1 MAQGAPAELA
11 RGESPW
17 TRQFFGGDADGPV
30 PFHYPA
36 RDYALD
42 LGFPAAQ
49 RMSSDADKEPIDE
62 SRSATASRRSARAAC
77 SCCRSSPRF
86 RAACAISRET
96 VRQIW
101 FVGAMSLVIIM
112 TCGLFVGMV
121 LGLQL
126 YYVLSIFGGT
136 AALGT
141 VVSLSLYRELGPV
154 VTALLFA
161 GRAGTSMTAEI
172 GLMRATDQLEA
183 MEMMAVDPIAYVAAP
198 RFLAGIIAMPLLA
211 CVFNALGIF
220 GAHLVG
226 VSWLGLDNGTFWSN
240 MTSSVDVWKDVI
252 NGVWKSLRVRRGR
265 RADRG
270 VPGLHDA
277 ADQRRRRLR
286 DDAHRRLLVDRVLA
300 LDFVMTAFLM

>member
-1 MAQGAPAELA
+1 MSAVRKPSYLTDGIAQIG
-11 RGESPW
+11 
-17 TRQFFGGDADGPV
+17 
-30 PFHYPA
+30 
-36 RDYALD
+36 
-42 LGFPAAQ
+42 
-49 RMSSDADKEPIDE
+49 
-62 SRSATASRRSARAAC
+62 AC
-77 SCCRSSPRF
+77 SLFLLRILAAVPRSLRHF
-86 RAACAISRET
+86 RET

-101 FVGAMSLVIIM
+101 FVGAMSLTIIM

-161 GRAGTSMTAEI
+161 GRAGTSITAEI
-172 GLMRATDQLEA
+172 GLMRATDQISA
-183 MEMMAVDPIAYVAAP
+183 MEMMAVDPLAYVVAP
-198 RFLAGIIAMPLLA
+198 RFIAGLIAMPLLA

-240 MTSSVDVWKDVI
+240 MTSSVDVWKDVV
-252 NGVWKSLRVRRGR
+252 NGVWKSVAFGAICTLIATFQGYTT
-265 RADRG
+265 APTSEG
-270 VPGLHDA
+270 VA
-277 ADQRRRRLR
+277 YATTRTVVFSSI
-286 DDAHRRLLVDRVLA
+286 ATLA

>member
-1 MAQGAPAELA
+1 VSSVRKPSYLVDGIAQVGACGLFLLQILA
-11 RGESPW
+11 
-17 TRQFFGGDADGPV
+17 AV
-30 PFHYPA
+30 P
-36 RDYALD
+36 
-42 LGFPAAQ
+42 
-49 RMSSDADKEPIDE
+49 
-62 SRSATASRRSARAAC
+62 RS
-77 SCCRSSPRF
+77 F
-86 RAACAISRET
+86 RHFRET

-101 FVGAMSLVIIM
+101 FVGAMSLTIIM

-141 VVSLSLYRELGPV
+141 VVSLALYRELGPV

-161 GRAGTSMTAEI
+161 GRAGTSITAEI
-172 GLMRATDQLEA
+172 GLMRATDQISA
-183 MEMMAVDPIAYVAAP
+183 MEMMAVDPLAYVVAP
-198 RFLAGIIAMPLLA
+198 RFIAGLIAMPLLA

-252 NGVWKSLRVRRGR
+252 NGVWKSVAFGAVCTLIATFQGYTT
-265 RADRG
+265 APTSEG
-270 VPGLHDA
+270 VA
-277 ADQRRRRLR
+277 YATTRTVVFSSI
-286 DDAHRRLLVDRVLA
+286 ATLA

>member
-1 MAQGAPAELA
+1 MSAVRPSTSRVMLGIAQIGACGIFLLQILA
-11 RGESPW
+11 AIP
-17 TRQFFGGDADGPV
+17 
-30 PFHYPA
+30 
-36 RDYALD
+36 
-42 LGFPAAQ
+42 
-49 RMSSDADKEPIDE
+49 
-62 SRSATASRRSARAAC
+62 RSVRYL
-77 SCCRSSPRF
+77 
-86 RAACAISRET
+86 RET

-101 FVGAMSLVIIM
+101 FVGAMSLTIIM

-172 GLMRATDQLEA
+172 GLMRATDQIDA
-183 MEMMAVDPIAYVAAP
+183 MEMMAVDPLAYVVAP
-198 RFLAGIIAMPLLA
+198 RFIAGIIAMPILA
-211 CVFNALGIF
+211 CVFNALGIL
-220 GAHLVG
+220 GAHLIG

-240 MTSSVDVWKDVI
+240 MTSNVDVWKDVI
-252 NGVWKSLRVRRGR
+252 NGVWKSAAFGAVVTLIATFQGYTT
-265 RADRG
+265 APTSEG
-270 VPGLHDA
+270 VA
-277 ADQRRRRLR
+277 YATTRT
-286 DDAHRRLLVDRVLA
+286 VVFSSIVTLA